1 VYQWLTF
8 FLQRRFEDALRKLQ
22 ADLDTKLAQRD
33 EMKEKRRLELEG
45 GQGTGGSLGAQ
56 DRDSSDADDDDDLF
70 GDNSSNRMDIG

>member
-1 VYQWLTF
+1 VYQLLTF

-45 GQGTGGSLGAQ
+45 GQGTGGSSGAQ